1 MPPTIARP
9 LAPSL
14 ARPLVSALGG
24 GRQPWDAEAGDAPA
38 QVPFSL
44 LTFSRSSEASYLTS
58 APTSGASAFL
68 AWASTDALR
77 MEDRGDGAG
86 PLALIERSATNHLLY
101 SRSMTNLAW
110 TPATYTRTANAG
122 NGPDGTAVAT
132 RVQGSALALDQIVL
146 GLGGVVMCGS
156 VWLRRYDGTTGS
168 GQMLIYNPV
177 AANGST
183 SLAATYQR
191 FASRATGAD
200 KLRVVDSADRS
211 GSGGIAAYT
220 ADLLAD
226 LAQFEPGYYPTSAIR
241 TTSAAVVRAADVAT
255 LASALVPASM
265 LSKRWGFAQLSPVF
279 GSSDLVSGD
288 VRVLESHG
296 DANNCLRIR
305 HTGTDVRMEAVQ
317 AGVVRASSA
326 ALSFARHALLGP
338 IWRDPEAGSVS
349 VAGVP
354 GPAGTPWTW
363 SAADLRIGGIYGGA
377 GEADCRFGPMVRA

>member
-1 MPPTIARP
+1 MPPYIARP

-38 QVPFSL
+38 QIPISL
-44 LTFSRSSEASYLTS
+44 LTFTRSSEASYLTS
-58 APTSGASAFL
+58 APTSGAAAFL
-68 AWASTDALR
+68 AWAAADALR

-86 PLALIERSATNHLLY
+86 PLALIERSTTNHLLY

-110 TPATYTRTANAG
+110 SPATYTRTANAG

-183 SLAATYQR
+183 SLAATYAR

-200 KLRVVDSADRS
+200 KLRAVDSADRS

-226 LAQFEPGYYPTSAIR
+226 LAQLEPGYYPTSVIR
-241 TTSAAVVRAADVAT
+241 TTTAAVVRSADTAT
-255 LASALVPASM
+255 LASALVPPSM
-265 LSKRWGFAQLSPVF
+265 LARRWSIQQVSPVF
-279 GSSDLVSGD
+279 ATADLISGD
-288 VRVLESHG
+288 VRVLMSLG
-296 DANNCLRIR
+296 DANNCVRIR
-305 HTGTDVRMEAVQ
+305 HTGTDVRCEAVQ
-317 AGVVRASSA
+317 GGVVKASSG

-338 IWRDPEAGSVS
+338 VTWDPATAIVSVGGVAGS
-349 VAGVP
+349 
-354 GPAGTPWTW
+354 AGTPWTW
-363 SAADLRIGGIYGGA
+363 AAADLRVGGIYGGA
-377 GEADCRFGPMVRA
+377 GEADCRLGGLVRA